1 MLPTDQAQILEES
14 ERDSGINTVRARVK
28 NAGNLPSAKFCVN
41 PSCGEVIPEA
51 RRIAYPGV
59 RLCTEC
65 KAFNEQYGRLP

>member
-1 MLPTDQAQILEES
+1 MLPADEAQRLEFA
-14 ERDSGINTVRARVK
+14 ERDSGIDTVRARVK
-28 NAGNLPSAKFCVN
+28 NAGKLPSAEVCVN

-65 KAFNEQYGRLP
+65 KAFSEQYGRLP